1 MGRFR
6 NHFHH
11 HWHVYVAALI
21 GGLVFLSAG
30 SLSGPEKT
38 LIAGDSFF
46 AVYLLA
52 AAAAIYTMLQWAGV
66 AETSAWLWFASLGGG
81 LLLAAVLTVAISA
94 VRTRRDAVAKQAL
107 GI

>member
-1 MGRFR
+1 M
-6 NHFHH
+6 
-11 HWHVYVAALI
+11 YILLALI
-21 GGLVFLSAG
+21 AACALGIGLHFVLPKRDLRGVAVTPG
-30 SLSGPEKT
+30 
-38 LIAGDSFF
+38 IAT
-46 AVYLLA
+46 A

>member
-1 MGRFR
+1 M
-6 NHFHH
+6 
-11 HWHVYVAALI
+11 YILLALI
-21 GGLVFLSAG
+21 AACALGIGLHFVLPKRDLRGGAVAPG
-30 SLSGPEKT
+30 
-38 LIAGDSFF
+38 IAT
-46 AVYLLA
+46 A